1 MSALLEKREMRD
13 MGEVNL
19 IATERLVGV
28 RTDGE
33 MLVIS
38 LPIGENLVPMP
49 GTMAE
54 DQRTPANYSLRGGV
68 L

>member
-13 MGEVNL
+13 LGNVNL

-38 LPIGENLVPMP
+38 LPIGENLVPM
-49 GTMAE
+49 AE
-54 DQRTPANYSLRGGV
+54 DQRTPDNYSLRGGV